1 MAANPLHILLYK
13 TYADLKAESKRTH
26 AGMLWW
32 IGEPLLHMVVYYIVF
47 AVFFQRGGEDFIP
60 FLLVGL
66 VVWRWFQV
74 TLMQGSASIRNG
86 RKLMLQ
92 VHLRKTLFPASVIL
106 ANSYKF
112 AITLVLLLLFLW
124 VYGLGISWY
133 YAALPAL
140 LIIQLMLVMGC
151 TYIAAALIPFL
162 PDLRVLLDNALRAML
177 FLSGIF
183 YAGDNLPEHIQPWF
197 YLNPMAVLID
207 AYRDVLMYAQWPDW
221 TRLNWVAC
229 LALVLILIGKWLI
242 GKLDYQFPK
251 VAV

>member
-1 MAANPLHILLYK
+1 MTGL
-13 TYADLKAESKRTH
+13 D
-26 AGMLWW
+26 G
-32 IGEPLLHMVVYYIVF
+32 LLHS
-47 AVFFQRGGEDFIP
+47 P
-60 FLLVGL
+60 L
-66 VVWRWFQV
+66 
-74 TLMQGSASIRNG
+74 
-86 RKLMLQ
+86 
-92 VHLRKTLFPASVIL
+92 
-106 ANSYKF
+106 F

-140 LIIQLMLVMGC
+140 LLIQLMLIMGC

-183 YAGDNLPEHIQPWF
+183 YAGDSLPEHIQPWF

-207 AYRDVLMYAQWPDW
+207 AYRDVLMHAQWPDW